1 MLSTTSIITSFGGE
15 RTTGEPLSFEKK
27 SEPSP
32 ALTNA
37 DYLRKQCEDLRIP
50 TGPRLHEEC
59 EKKVARSVFVDSSQ
73 QAYSDAIRAAYQH
86 VYGNGHVMDHERS
99 KSLESELLDG
109 RINIQEFVRGLAKS
123 DFYRTNFYEHC
134 APERTIELDFKHLLG
149 RTPKNQQEISEL
161 ISIQA
166 AHGHDAVIDSMI
178 DSAEYLETFGTHT
191 VPYMRSWKSSAG
203 APQATFNR
211 TASMVLG
218 FAYSDKAIGLNS
230 QLQSSFTPRAN
241 YSISFPSSSE
251 IQILSSSANW
261 IGGKPPASFEK
272 LWRGLALVG
281 AAHLAGMLLNIMF
294 QMLGNNSLDAIP
306 AKFLGL

>member
-27 SEPSP
+27 SDSS
-32 ALTNA
+32 ALLTNA
-37 DYLRKQCEDLRIP
+37 EFQRKQCEDLRLP
-50 TGPRLHEEC
+50 TGPRVHEEC
-59 EKKVARSVFVDSSQ
+59 GTKVTRSRFIDSSQ
-73 QAYSDAIRAAYQH
+73 EGCSNAIWAAYQH

-109 RINIQEFVRGLAKS
+109 RITIQDFVKGLAKS
-123 DFYRTNFYEHC
+123 DFYRSNFYNNC
-134 APERTIELDFKHLLG
+134 APQRTIELDFKHLLG
-149 RTPKNQQEISEL
+149 RTPKNQQEVSEL
-161 ISIQA
+161 IAIQA
-166 AHGHDAVIDSMI
+166 NHGHDAVIDTMI
-178 DSAEYLETFGTHT
+178 DSVEYLETFGTHT

-218 FAYSDKAIGLNS
+218 FAYSDKAIGINS
-230 QLQSSFTPRAN
+230 RLQSSFTSRAK
-241 YSISFPSSSE
+241 YSIAFPSSSE
-251 IQILSSSANW
+251 IQILSSAANW

-281 AAHLAGMLLNIMF
+281 AAHLAGMLVNIMF